1 MLLAIRAFAG
11 ATLYLIFKVLYGVNR
26 IEIGVPSA
34 RFDFVRFL
42 YVQPGWRVLKYL
54 CPKFVY
60 IDVSG
65 SINAKLSK
73 SFWKGVKMQDE
84 NKEESFKSG
93 RGGKRAGAG
102 RPKGS
107 VKEIVKKRF
116 TFRLSREEETAVRDL
131 LKKMRNK

>member
-1 MLLAIRAFAG
+1 MLLAVLAFAG

-42 YVQPGWRVLKYL
+42 YVQPCYRVLKYL

-60 IDVSG
+60 IAVSG

-84 NKEESFKSG
+84 NQG
-93 RGGKRAGAG
+93 
-102 RPKGS
+102 
-107 VKEIVKKRF
+107 
-116 TFRLSREEETAVRDL
+116 
-131 LKKMRNK
+131 